1 MKTIALNK
9 KASMAALSDDLFF
22 DENDGDFDDNWI
34 VSANDIFGV
43 FDPLTDETDLT
54 TYYEQAA

>member
-1 MKTIALNK
+1 
-9 KASMAALSDDLFF
+9 MAALSDDLFF